1 MKMMMED
8 ICRALL
14 RIEFVEFKIL
24 HNNLLNI
31 KIITKL
37 KQYMKTTNEAVIW
50 IIVTTTLVLKKF

>member
-50 IIVTTTLVLKKF
+50 MIVTTTLVLKKF